1 MGPPFLIYYLAIVLK
16 WKHGVTLIETLK
28 YIHIFCT
35 RSYLYRDKVGFDFN
49 QIISALWDREGEG
62 LLLVN
67 QHFIDII
74 FRCTHCNS
82 VFCLTPR
89 IIHTVKNDVTIS
101 CPDNL
106 SSLLAHFIFPFNK
119 SCWID
124 IPPFV
129 KPRIINNWG
138 LSMKDEKLLLKY
150 NMYINL
156 QMIWRVRRRRVDQFF
171 VSFDSINHAR
181 QYDICLRCLNL
192 YTWKPIYQTYLC
204 ITKQ

>member
-1 MGPPFLIYYLAIVLK
+1 MGPPFLIYYLAFVLK

-82 VFCLTPR
+82 VFCLISR
-89 IIHTVKNDVTIS
+89 IIHTVKKMTSLFLARTTCQACLHILFFHLIKVVELTS
-101 CPDNL
+101 HLL
-106 SSLLAHFIFPFNK
+106 SSLELL
-119 SCWID
+119 
-124 IPPFV
+124 
-129 KPRIINNWG
+129 IIEGCLWK
-138 LSMKDEKLLLKY
+138 MKNY
-150 NMYINL
+150 
-156 QMIWRVRRRRVDQFF
+156 
-171 VSFDSINHAR
+171 
-181 QYDICLRCLNL
+181 C
-192 YTWKPIYQTYLC
+192 
-204 ITKQ
+204 